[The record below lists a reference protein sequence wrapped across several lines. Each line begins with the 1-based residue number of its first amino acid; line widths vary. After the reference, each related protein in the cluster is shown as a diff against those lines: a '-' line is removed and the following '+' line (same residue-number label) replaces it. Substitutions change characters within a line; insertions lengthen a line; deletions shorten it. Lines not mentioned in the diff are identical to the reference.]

1 MPRTTRSMKKNPAP
15 PAKRRLLFTDEED
28 TNYGGGGRR
37 PVVVAHV
44 TPVKKKKKETT
55 HRHATESRATYF
67 SPTKATPSASTSA
80 LVVVTPDKTAATKHH
95 PHKKQKQTRHDE
107 PEEPPKQ
114 VLHVPYAIHKK
125 VQYQQRG
132 CATLSDT
139 TVDVFQFVTAHY
151 TIPSDLERNILQYGP
166 LSGTCYEVRVL
177 EAYERNLLVPKLSDN
192 NTNGTTSICTNC
204 GTLDHVIDNCPQ
216 LL

>member
-1 MPRTTRSMKKNPAP
+1 MKKNPAP

-67 SPTKATPSASTSA
+67 SPTKATPSASTST
-80 LVVVTPDKTAATKHH
+80 LVVVTPDKTAATKHR

-139 TVDVFQFVTAHY
+139 TVDVFQFVAAHY

>member
-80 LVVVTPDKTAATKHH
+80 LVVVTPDKTAATKHR

-107 PEEPPKQ
+107 PEEPPK
-114 VLHVPYAIHKK
+114 HVPYAIHKK

-151 TIPSDLERNILQYGP
+151 TIPSDLEQNILQYGP